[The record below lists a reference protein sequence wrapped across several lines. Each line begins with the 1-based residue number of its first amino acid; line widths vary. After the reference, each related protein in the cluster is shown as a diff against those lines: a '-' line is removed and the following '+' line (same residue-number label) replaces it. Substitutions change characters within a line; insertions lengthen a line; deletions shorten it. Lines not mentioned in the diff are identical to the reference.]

1 MSSRTHALTDLFD
14 EETLPEPEPAP
25 SSHADRRPLRQ
36 ACVLDFKSHDTTVS
50 VNHGPADPSRIWI
63 VLESPT
69 ARLHVSVEETVGRD
83 IADGLARALSTYQAV
98 RSGLR

>member
-1 MSSRTHALTDLFD
+1 MSSRTNALTDLFD
-14 EETLPEPEPAP
+14 EETLPEPEPTP
-25 SSHADRRPLRQ
+25 PGHADRRPLRQ

-69 ARLHVSVEETVGRD
+69 ATLHVSVEEKVGRD
-83 IADGLARALSTYQAV
+83 IAAGLARARSTYQAV